1 MITGIIY
8 RYISPSGKSY
18 IGQTIDEIVR
28 KQFFYNL
35 NCSYGG
41 KKIDNARL
49 LKLQGLIVLIL
60 ENVVMVE
67 EKVLVII
74 YGNLYKKKENMERKE
89 LSRFELAIVK
99 RTAQNTKSLRTKR
112 DKLVEKIEK
121 AQEELTTI
129 NEAIE
134 GFEAPIKTMTGGFT
148 SEEVLTGIMAVA
160 EATEAAPEG
169 EVSEEAVGEVE
180 VPASEAVALAEEV
193 TEAPENIG
201 TANPFGEVADEMP
214 FKD

>member
-1 MITGIIY
+1 M
-8 RYISPSGKSY
+8 
-18 IGQTIDEIVR
+18 
-28 KQFFYNL
+28 
-35 NCSYGG
+35 
-41 KKIDNARL
+41 
-49 LKLQGLIVLIL
+49 
-60 ENVVMVE
+60 
-67 EKVLVII
+67 
-74 YGNLYKKKENMERKE
+74 KE

-121 AQEELTTI
+121 AQEELSVISET
-129 NEAIE
+129 IE

-148 SEEVLTGIMAVA
+148 SEEVLAGIMAVA
-160 EATEAAPEG
+160 EATEEAPEG

-193 TEAPENIG
+193 AAETSVAV
-201 TANPFGEVADEMP
+201 NPFEGGSDDMP

>member
-1 MITGIIY
+1 MN
-8 RYISPSGKSY
+8 R
-18 IGQTIDEIVR
+18 
-28 KQFFYNL
+28 
-35 NCSYGG
+35 
-41 KKIDNARL
+41 
-49 LKLQGLIVLIL
+49 
-60 ENVVMVE
+60 
-67 EKVLVII
+67 
-74 YGNLYKKKENMERKE
+74 E

-121 AQEELTTI
+121 AQEELGVI

-148 SEEVLTGIMAVA
+148 SEEVLAGIMAVA

-180 VPASEAVALAEEV
+180 VPASEAVKLAEEV
-193 TEAPENIG
+193 TEAPGNIG

>member
-1 MITGIIY
+1 MD
-8 RYISPSGKSY
+8 R
-18 IGQTIDEIVR
+18 
-28 KQFFYNL
+28 
-35 NCSYGG
+35 
-41 KKIDNARL
+41 
-49 LKLQGLIVLIL
+49 
-60 ENVVMVE
+60 
-67 EKVLVII
+67 
-74 YGNLYKKKENMERKE
+74 E

-121 AQEELTTI
+121 AQEELGVI

-134 GFEAPIKTMTGGFT
+134 GFEAPIRTMTGGFT
-148 SEEVLTGIMAVA
+148 SEEVLAGIMAVA

-180 VPASEAVALAEEV
+180 VPASEAVKLPEEA
-193 TEAPENIG
+193 TEAPGNTG

>member
-1 MITGIIY
+1 MN
-8 RYISPSGKSY
+8 R
-18 IGQTIDEIVR
+18 
-28 KQFFYNL
+28 
-35 NCSYGG
+35 
-41 KKIDNARL
+41 
-49 LKLQGLIVLIL
+49 
-60 ENVVMVE
+60 
-67 EKVLVII
+67 
-74 YGNLYKKKENMERKE
+74 E

-121 AQEELTTI
+121 AQEELGVI

-148 SEEVLTGIMAVA
+148 SEEVLAGIMAVA

-180 VPASEAVALAEEV
+180 VPASEAVKLAEEV
-193 TEAPENIG
+193 TEASENIG

>member
-1 MITGIIY
+1 
-8 RYISPSGKSY
+8 
-18 IGQTIDEIVR
+18 
-28 KQFFYNL
+28 
-35 NCSYGG
+35 
-41 KKIDNARL
+41 
-49 LKLQGLIVLIL
+49 
-60 ENVVMVE
+60 MVE
-67 EKVLVII
+67 EKVLIII

-121 AQEELTTI
+121 AQEELGVI

-148 SEEVLTGIMAVA
+148 SEEVLAGIMAVA

-169 EVSEEAVGEVE
+169 EVSEEVVGEVE
-180 VPASEAVALAEEV
+180 VPASEAVALAEEA
-193 TEAPENIG
+193 AP
-201 TANPFGEVADEMP
+201 ANPFGEVADEMP

>member
-1 MITGIIY
+1 MN
-8 RYISPSGKSY
+8 R
-18 IGQTIDEIVR
+18 
-28 KQFFYNL
+28 
-35 NCSYGG
+35 
-41 KKIDNARL
+41 
-49 LKLQGLIVLIL
+49 
-60 ENVVMVE
+60 
-67 EKVLVII
+67 
-74 YGNLYKKKENMERKE
+74 E

-99 RTAQNTKSLRTKR
+99 RTAQNTKGLRTKR
-112 DKLVEKIEK
+112 DKLVKKIEK
-121 AQEELTTI
+121 AQEELGVI

-148 SEEVLTGIMAVA
+148 SEEVLAGIMAVA

-180 VPASEAVALAEEV
+180 VPASEAVKEV

>member
-1 MITGIIY
+1 M
-8 RYISPSGKSY
+8 
-18 IGQTIDEIVR
+18 
-28 KQFFYNL
+28 
-35 NCSYGG
+35 
-41 KKIDNARL
+41 
-49 LKLQGLIVLIL
+49 
-60 ENVVMVE
+60 
-67 EKVLVII
+67 
-74 YGNLYKKKENMERKE
+74 KE
-89 LSRFELAIVK
+89 LSRFELAIIK

-121 AQEELTTI
+121 AQEELNVI

-148 SEEVLTGIMAVA
+148 SEEVLAGIMAVA
-160 EATEAAPEG
+160 EATEEAPEG

-193 TEAPENIG
+193 ASENS
-201 TANPFGEVADEMP
+201 FGEVTDEMP

>member
-1 MITGIIY
+1 M
-8 RYISPSGKSY
+8 
-18 IGQTIDEIVR
+18 
-28 KQFFYNL
+28 
-35 NCSYGG
+35 
-41 KKIDNARL
+41 
-49 LKLQGLIVLIL
+49 
-60 ENVVMVE
+60 
-67 EKVLVII
+67 
-74 YGNLYKKKENMERKE
+74 KE

-121 AQEELTTI
+121 AQEELGVI

-148 SEEVLTGIMAVA
+148 SEEVLAGIMAVA

-169 EVSEEAVGEVE
+169 EVSEEVVGEVE
-180 VPASEAVALAEEV
+180 VPASEAVTLAEEV
-193 TEAPENIG
+193 TETPENIG
-201 TANPFGEVADEMP
+201 TANPFGEVSDNMP

>member
-1 MITGIIY
+1 MN
-8 RYISPSGKSY
+8 R
-18 IGQTIDEIVR
+18 
-28 KQFFYNL
+28 
-35 NCSYGG
+35 
-41 KKIDNARL
+41 
-49 LKLQGLIVLIL
+49 
-60 ENVVMVE
+60 
-67 EKVLVII
+67 
-74 YGNLYKKKENMERKE
+74 E

-112 DKLVEKIEK
+112 DKLVEKIGK

-148 SEEVLTGIMAVA
+148 SEEVLAGIMAVA

-169 EVSEEAVGEVE
+169 EVSEETVGEVE
-180 VPASEAVALAEEV
+180 VPVSEAVELAEEV
-193 TEAPENIG
+193 TEAPGNIG
-201 TANPFGEVADEMP
+201 TVNPFGEVADEMP

>member
-1 MITGIIY
+1 M
-8 RYISPSGKSY
+8 
-18 IGQTIDEIVR
+18 
-28 KQFFYNL
+28 
-35 NCSYGG
+35 
-41 KKIDNARL
+41 
-49 LKLQGLIVLIL
+49 
-60 ENVVMVE
+60 
-67 EKVLVII
+67 
-74 YGNLYKKKENMERKE
+74 KE

-99 RTAQNTKSLRTKR
+99 RTAQNTKSLRAKR

-121 AQEELTTI
+121 AQEELGVI

-148 SEEVLTGIMAVA
+148 SEEVLAGIMVVA

-169 EVSEEAVGEVE
+169 EVSEEAIGEVE

-193 TEAPENIG
+193 AAETSVAV
-201 TANPFGEVADEMP
+201 NPFGEGDDEMP

>member
-1 MITGIIY
+1 M
-8 RYISPSGKSY
+8 
-18 IGQTIDEIVR
+18 
-28 KQFFYNL
+28 
-35 NCSYGG
+35 
-41 KKIDNARL
+41 
-49 LKLQGLIVLIL
+49 
-60 ENVVMVE
+60 
-67 EKVLVII
+67 
-74 YGNLYKKKENMERKE
+74 KE

-121 AQEELTTI
+121 AQEELGVI

-148 SEEVLTGIMAVA
+148 SEEVLAGIMAVA

-193 TEAPENIG
+193 AP
-201 TANPFGEVADEMP
+201 ANPFGEGDDEMP

>member
-1 MITGIIY
+1 M
-8 RYISPSGKSY
+8 
-18 IGQTIDEIVR
+18 
-28 KQFFYNL
+28 
-35 NCSYGG
+35 
-41 KKIDNARL
+41 
-49 LKLQGLIVLIL
+49 
-60 ENVVMVE
+60 
-67 EKVLVII
+67 
-74 YGNLYKKKENMERKE
+74 KE

-99 RTAQNTKSLRTKR
+99 RTVQNTKSLRTKR

-148 SEEVLTGIMAVA
+148 SEEVLAGIMAVA

-193 TEAPENIG
+193 AAEAPVE
-201 TANPFGEVADEMP
+201 TSANPFGEGSDDMP

>member
-1 MITGIIY
+1 M
-8 RYISPSGKSY
+8 
-18 IGQTIDEIVR
+18 
-28 KQFFYNL
+28 
-35 NCSYGG
+35 
-41 KKIDNARL
+41 
-49 LKLQGLIVLIL
+49 
-60 ENVVMVE
+60 
-67 EKVLVII
+67 
-74 YGNLYKKKENMERKE
+74 KE

-121 AQEELTTI
+121 AQEELGVI

-148 SEEVLTGIMAVA
+148 SEEVLAGIMAVA

-193 TEAPENIG
+193 ASENS
-201 TANPFGEVADEMP
+201 FEEVTDEMP

>member
-1 MITGIIY
+1 M
-8 RYISPSGKSY
+8 
-18 IGQTIDEIVR
+18 
-28 KQFFYNL
+28 
-35 NCSYGG
+35 
-41 KKIDNARL
+41 
-49 LKLQGLIVLIL
+49 
-60 ENVVMVE
+60 
-67 EKVLVII
+67 
-74 YGNLYKKKENMERKE
+74 KE

-99 RTAQNTKSLRTKR
+99 RTAQNTKSLRAKR

-121 AQEELTTI
+121 AQEELGVI

-148 SEEVLTGIMAVA
+148 SEEVLAGIMAVA

-169 EVSEEAVGEVE
+169 EVSEEAVVEVE

-193 TEAPENIG
+193 ATETSVAV
-201 TANPFGEVADEMP
+201 NPFGEGDDEMP

>member
-1 MITGIIY
+1 M
-8 RYISPSGKSY
+8 
-18 IGQTIDEIVR
+18 
-28 KQFFYNL
+28 
-35 NCSYGG
+35 
-41 KKIDNARL
+41 
-49 LKLQGLIVLIL
+49 
-60 ENVVMVE
+60 
-67 EKVLVII
+67 
-74 YGNLYKKKENMERKE
+74 KE

-121 AQEELTTI
+121 AQEELGVI

-148 SEEVLTGIMAVA
+148 SEEVLAGIMAVA

-193 TEAPENIG
+193 APANIWRSG
-201 TANPFGEVADEMP
+201 R
-214 FKD
+214 

>member
-1 MITGIIY
+1 M
-8 RYISPSGKSY
+8 
-18 IGQTIDEIVR
+18 
-28 KQFFYNL
+28 
-35 NCSYGG
+35 
-41 KKIDNARL
+41 
-49 LKLQGLIVLIL
+49 
-60 ENVVMVE
+60 
-67 EKVLVII
+67 
-74 YGNLYKKKENMERKE
+74 KE
-89 LSRFELAIVK
+89 LSRFELAIVR

-148 SEEVLTGIMAVA
+148 SEEVLAGIMAVA

-193 TEAPENIG
+193 TETPENIG
-201 TANPFGEVADEMP
+201 TANPFGEVSDDMP

>member
-1 MITGIIY
+1 M
-8 RYISPSGKSY
+8 
-18 IGQTIDEIVR
+18 
-28 KQFFYNL
+28 
-35 NCSYGG
+35 
-41 KKIDNARL
+41 
-49 LKLQGLIVLIL
+49 
-60 ENVVMVE
+60 
-67 EKVLVII
+67 
-74 YGNLYKKKENMERKE
+74 KE

-121 AQEELTTI
+121 AQEELATI

-148 SEEVLTGIMAVA
+148 SEEVLSGAMAVA
-160 EATEAAPEG
+160 EAAPEG
-169 EVSEEAVGEVE
+169 EVSEEAIGEVE

-193 TEAPENIG
+193 ATETSVAV
-201 TANPFGEVADEMP
+201 NPFGEGDDEMP

>member
-1 MITGIIY
+1 MN
-8 RYISPSGKSY
+8 R
-18 IGQTIDEIVR
+18 
-28 KQFFYNL
+28 
-35 NCSYGG
+35 
-41 KKIDNARL
+41 
-49 LKLQGLIVLIL
+49 
-60 ENVVMVE
+60 
-67 EKVLVII
+67 
-74 YGNLYKKKENMERKE
+74 E

-121 AQEELTTI
+121 AQEELGVI

-148 SEEVLTGIMAVA
+148 SEEVLAGIMAVA

-169 EVSEEAVGEVE
+169 EVSEEVVGEVA
-180 VPASEAVALAEEV
+180 VPASEAVALAEEA
-193 TEAPENIG
+193 AP
-201 TANPFGEVADEMP
+201 ANPFGEVADEMP

>member
-1 MITGIIY
+1 MN
-8 RYISPSGKSY
+8 R
-18 IGQTIDEIVR
+18 
-28 KQFFYNL
+28 
-35 NCSYGG
+35 
-41 KKIDNARL
+41 
-49 LKLQGLIVLIL
+49 
-60 ENVVMVE
+60 
-67 EKVLVII
+67 
-74 YGNLYKKKENMERKE
+74 E

-121 AQEELTTI
+121 AQEELGVI

-134 GFEAPIKTMTGGFT
+134 SFEAPIKTMTGGFT
-148 SEEVLTGIMAVA
+148 SEEVLAGIMA
-160 EATEAAPEG
+160 EAAPEG
-169 EVSEEAVGEVE
+169 EVSGEAVK
-180 VPASEAVALAEEV
+180 LAEEV

>member
-1 MITGIIY
+1 MN
-8 RYISPSGKSY
+8 R
-18 IGQTIDEIVR
+18 
-28 KQFFYNL
+28 
-35 NCSYGG
+35 
-41 KKIDNARL
+41 
-49 LKLQGLIVLIL
+49 
-60 ENVVMVE
+60 
-67 EKVLVII
+67 
-74 YGNLYKKKENMERKE
+74 E

-121 AQEELTTI
+121 AQEELGVI

-134 GFEAPIKTMTGGFT
+134 SFEAPIKTMTGGFT
-148 SEEVLTGIMAVA
+148 SEEVLAGIMAVA

-180 VPASEAVALAEEV
+180 VPASEAVKLAEEV
-193 TEAPENIG
+193 TE
-201 TANPFGEVADEMP
+201 NPFGEVADEMP

>member
-1 MITGIIY
+1 M
-8 RYISPSGKSY
+8 
-18 IGQTIDEIVR
+18 
-28 KQFFYNL
+28 
-35 NCSYGG
+35 
-41 KKIDNARL
+41 
-49 LKLQGLIVLIL
+49 
-60 ENVVMVE
+60 
-67 EKVLVII
+67 
-74 YGNLYKKKENMERKE
+74 KE

-121 AQEELTTI
+121 AQEELGVI

-148 SEEVLTGIMAVA
+148 SEEVLAGIMAVA
-160 EATEAAPEG
+160 EATEEAPEG

-193 TEAPENIG
+193 ASENS
-201 TANPFGEVADEMP
+201 FEEVTDEMP

>member
-1 MITGIIY
+1 MN
-8 RYISPSGKSY
+8 R
-18 IGQTIDEIVR
+18 
-28 KQFFYNL
+28 
-35 NCSYGG
+35 
-41 KKIDNARL
+41 
-49 LKLQGLIVLIL
+49 
-60 ENVVMVE
+60 
-67 EKVLVII
+67 
-74 YGNLYKKKENMERKE
+74 E

-121 AQEELTTI
+121 AQEELGVI

-148 SEEVLTGIMAVA
+148 SEEVLAGIMAVA

-180 VPASEAVALAEEV
+180 VPASEAVELAEEV
-193 TEAPENIG
+193 TETPENIG
-201 TANPFGEVADEMP
+201 TANPFGEVSDDMP